1 MSPRIPV
8 LVLSFTAAAAFA
20 QSQAPLVQAPPP
32 ASRAD
37 QRIETLVHE
46 DAGSRI
52 EERRY
57 GGQTERI
64 TVQPKGGMPA
74 YQVDPAN
81 LSRSRPDSG
90 RNGLSGAG
98 GQRSWSV
105 ISF

>member
-1 MSPRIPV
+1 MFPRI
-8 LVLSFTAAAAFA
+8 LVLALTFSVGAAFA

-37 QRIETLVHE
+37 QRIETIVHE

-74 YQVDPAN
+74 YQLDPAN
-81 LSRSRPDSG
+81 LYRTRPDTVRG
-90 RNGLSGAG
+90 GMTGAG